1 MHTWWDAWV
10 GIVIAASLASNLFL
24 MWLLLRVGRT
34 ASYYKDTVDEAMTSM
49 RDFDKTTKEVK
60 NGRATR
66 TVSEHRTPG

>member
-49 RDFDKTTKEVK
+49 RDFKKTMKETTD
-60 NGRATR
+60 GRTGGTA
-66 TVSEHRTPG
+66 SEHRTPA